1 MTETIYELEVRPKI
15 PEELSGLTVL
25 SNNLLYSWD
34 RNARGLFYRLD
45 PKLWE
50 QCVHNPKTFLRR
62 VSQRA
67 LDDAV
72 NDNIFMEE
80 YSRVLSTFESYLAKN
95 THHEID
101 EYLDVKKDLIAY
113 FCAEFGLHESF
124 PIYSGGLGILAGD
137 YCKAVSDLGVPFVA
151 IGLLYQQGYFNQE
164 IDACGNQIASYTT
177 TRFSELPIERVVNS
191 KGEKITIMVEIAGR
205 EVQLKAWKA
214 QAGHTTMYFLDS
226 NVAAN
231 TEADRQI
238 TFRLY
243 GGDKAMRI
251 QQEIVLGTGG
261 VRLIRALGLHP
272 TAWHINEGHAAFQIV
287 ERCRE
292 ILSEEMDFASALEQ
306 VAAGTIFTTH
316 TPVPAGHD
324 IFDKRL
330 MAEYFSSCCQRLNVN
345 FEDFMAYGR
354 SPLAENSFNMTAFAL
369 RGSRFHN
376 GVSRIHGDVA
386 SNMESYIWPQV
397 PVKENPITYVTN
409 GVHAPTFLAR
419 DWLNLFDMRFSEWR
433 NKLLDVDFWQ
443 CIDEIPD
450 HRFWSLR
457 QELKSQMLNETYKRT
472 VRRYKRNHNNEA
484 LIRRVTHNISEPE
497 NDILVLGFARRFAT
511 YKRATL
517 LFSDL
522 KRLTRLLNDPER
534 PVVLIFAGKAHPNDG
549 PGQDLIRTIQNLAC
563 APEFVGKIIFLEGYN
578 MAMARNLVAGVDV
591 WVNTPEYP
599 MEASGTSGQKA
610 AINGGLNLSVLD
622 GWWGEGY
629 NGKNGWG
636 ISPHGP
642 ETKADVR
649 DREEASDLLD
659 ILEHEIIP
667 TFYDRGNHGYSKE
680 WVRLSKESM
689 KSCIPRFNAS
699 RMVMDYVKRLYKPA
713 IMQYARFKENNSAPA
728 KELAQW
734 KAKIN
739 RQWHNIS
746 IERIDDMEKAI
757 NDGGSLT
764 IKVKTHLNGLL
775 PEDVAIECIVGA
787 TADHDDYEDIFD
799 DPICCLFDYAG
810 EENGFHKFTLNLEP
824 GNSGLNYYKI
834 RIFPYHNLLSH
845 PLETGY
851 MIWL

>member
-1 MTETIYELEVRPKI
+1 MTETIYELEVRPHI
-15 PEELSGLTVL
+15 PEALSGLSKL

-50 QCVHNPKTFLRR
+50 QCIHNPKTFLRR
-62 VSQRA
+62 VSQRVLEA
-67 LDDAV
+67 AV
-72 NDNIFMEE
+72 EDNIFMEE
-80 YSRVLSTFESYLAKN
+80 YARVISSFESYLAKN

-101 EYLDVKKDLIAY
+101 DYLDVDNDLIAY

-137 YCKAVSDLGVPFVA
+137 HCKAVSDLGVPFVA
-151 IGLLYQQGYFNQE
+151 IGLLYRQGYFNQE
-164 IDACGNQIASYTT
+164 IDGCGNQIVSYKTT
-177 TRFSELPIERVVNS
+177 DFSELPIEPAVNGG
-191 KGEKITIMVEIAGR
+191 GENIIITVEIAGR
-205 EVQLKAWKA
+205 EVKLKTWKA
-214 QAGHTTMYFLDS
+214 KTGHTTMYFLDS
-226 NVAAN
+226 DVADN
-231 TEADRQI
+231 SEADRQI

-251 QQEIVLGTGG
+251 QQEIVLGIGG
-261 VRLIRALGLHP
+261 VRLIRELGLHP

-292 ILSEEMDFASALEQ
+292 ILGADMDFAAALEQ
-306 VAAGTIFTTH
+306 VAAGTVFTTH

-324 IFDKRL
+324 IFDKNL
-330 MAEYFSSCCQRLNVN
+330 MTEYFSNCCKRLNIN
-345 FEDFMAYGR
+345 FEDFMTYGH
-354 SPLAENSFNMTAFAL
+354 SPLARNSFNMTAFAL

-386 SNMESYIWPQV
+386 SNMESYIWPQI
-397 PVKENPITYVTN
+397 PVNENPITYVTN
-409 GVHAPTFLAR
+409 GVHAPTFMAR

-472 VRRYKRNHNNEA
+472 VKRYKRNHSNDA
-484 LIRRVTHNISEPE
+484 LLRRVTHNITEPE
-497 NDILVLGFARRFAT
+497 TDILVLGFARRFAT

-522 KRLTRLLNDPER
+522 KRLARLLNDPDR
-534 PVVLIFAGKAHPNDG
+534 PVLLIFAGKAHPKDD
-549 PGQDLIRTIQNLAC
+549 PGQDLIRSIQKLAC
-563 APEFVGKIIFLEGYN
+563 SPEFLGKIIFLEGYN

-591 WVNTPEYP
+591 WINTPEYP

-610 AINGGLNLSVLD
+610 AINGGLNLSLLD
-622 GWWGEGY
+622 GWWGEGF

-642 ETKADVR
+642 EIKADVR
-649 DREEASDLLD
+649 DREEANDLLE
-659 ILEHEIIP
+659 ILEYEIIP
-667 TFYDRGNHGYSKE
+667 TFYDRGTHGYSKE
-680 WVRLSKESM
+680 WVKLSKESM

-699 RMVMDYVKRLYKPA
+699 RMVMDYVKNLYKPA
-713 IMQYARFKENNSAPA
+713 TMQYKKFKENNSAPA

-734 KAKIN
+734 KAKVN
-739 RQWHNIS
+739 QHWHNIT
-746 IERIDDMEKAI
+746 IERIDDAEKAI
-757 NDGGSLT
+757 SDGEALT
-764 IKVKTHLNGLL
+764 IKVKAYLNGLS
-775 PEDVAIECIVGA
+775 PEDVAVECMV
-787 TADHDDYEDIFD
+787 DSNYDFD
-799 DPICCLFDYAG
+799 DDNIFVNPTCYVLDHAG
-810 EENGFHKFTLNLEP
+810 EENGFHIFSLKLQPND
-824 GNSGLNYYKI
+824 SGMNYYKL
-834 RIFPYHNLLSH
+834 RIFPYHTLLSH
-845 PLETGY
+845 SLETGF

>member
-1 MTETIYELEVRPKI
+1 MSETTYELEVRPHI
-15 PEELSGLTVL
+15 PQALSGLTEL

-67 LDDAV
+67 LDAAV
-72 NDNIFMEE
+72 EDNIFMEE
-80 YSRVLSTFESYLAKN
+80 YSRVLSSFKSYLAKN

-101 EYLDVKKDLIAY
+101 DYLDVDKDLIAY

-137 YCKAVSDLGVPFVA
+137 HCKAVSDLGVPFVA

-164 IDACGNQIASYTT
+164 VDAAGNQIASYTT
-177 TRFSELPIERVVNS
+177 TLFSELPIERAVDS
-191 KGEKITIMVEIAGR
+191 KGEKITIMVEIASR
-205 EVQLKAWKA
+205 EVQLKVWKA
-214 QAGHTTMYFLDS
+214 RAGHTNMYFLDS

-231 TEADRQI
+231 SEADRQI

-251 QQEIVLGTGG
+251 QQEIVLGIGG
-261 VRLIRALGLHP
+261 VRLIRALGLQP

-292 ILSEEMDFASALEQ
+292 ILGADMDFPAAMEL

-324 IFDKRL
+324 IFDRQL
-330 MAEYFSSCCQRLNVN
+330 MTEYFAHCCQRLNVN

-386 SNMESYIWPQV
+386 STMEAYIWPQV
-397 PVKENPITYVTN
+397 PVKENPITYITN

-433 NKLLDVDFWQ
+433 NKLLDVDFWN

-457 QELKSQMLNETYKRT
+457 QELKSQMLSETYKRT
-472 VRRYKRNHNNEA
+472 VIRYKRNHNNEA
-484 LIRRVTHNISEPE
+484 LIRRVTHNIREPE

-517 LFSDL
+517 LFSDPE
-522 KRLTRLLNDPER
+522 RLDRLLNDPDR
-534 PVVLIFAGKAHPNDG
+534 PVVLIFAGKAHPKDG
-549 PGQDLIRTIQNLAC
+549 PGQDLIRTIQKLAC
-563 APEFVGKIIFLEGYN
+563 DPKFIGKIIFLEGYN

-599 MEASGTSGQKA
+599 LEASGTSGQKA

-642 ETKADVR
+642 ETRADVR
-649 DREEASDLLD
+649 DREEANDLLD

-667 TFYDRGNHGYSKE
+667 TFYNRGNHGYSKD

-699 RMVMDYVKRLYKPA
+699 RMVMDYVRKLYRPA
-713 IMQYARFKENNSAPA
+713 IMQHKKLQENNAAPA
-728 KELAQW
+728 KELALW
-734 KAKIN
+734 KARIH

-746 IERIDDMEKAI
+746 IERIDEVKTAI
-757 NDGGSLT
+757 NDGETLS
-764 IKVKTHLNGLL
+764 IKLRAQLNGLSAD
-775 PEDVAIECIVGA
+775 DVAVECIVDTNYGK
-787 TADHDDYEDIFD
+787 DDNDNIFD
-799 DPICCLFDYAG
+799 NPTCYLFDYAG
-810 EENGFHKFTLNLEP
+810 EENGFHTFILNLQP
-824 GNSGLNYYKI
+824 GYSGMNYYKM
-834 RIFPYHNLLSH
+834 RIFPFHTLLSH